1 MNDIDRNY
9 TDMNDTLQN
18 GDVIIIIVF
27 LNNHTLSQDIQ
38 PRNLNDMDISVD
50 KGCFNGDYFYMNS
63 STVSVIKNHNS
74 IDYTKK
80 MYEISTNR

>member
-18 GDVIIIIVF
+18 GDVIIIIGF

-63 STVSVIKNHNS
+63 STVSESNNHNF
-74 IDYTKK
+74 IDYTNKI
-80 MYEISTNR
+80 Y